1 MEHTQQDRTLAL
13 AGIYQSAKLVQEIAR
28 TGSVPD
34 ANLSAL
40 LETLFR
46 FDANSVIEVYGD
58 SSTVKKGLQVLVD
71 QLSGKRQQSDMEL
84 TRYAI
89 GLLQLEKSLSRKPSV
104 MDELARQLQTT
115 QDKME
120 YFDLTHEN
128 IIASL
133 AEIYQQYVSPLAAKI
148 MVKGEGDYLS
158 QAYNANKI
166 RAILLA
172 GIRSAVL
179 WRQCGGTRWQLLF
192 SRKAY
197 LQSAEELLRTI

>member
-28 TGSVPD
+28 TGSVSD

-46 FDANSVIEVYGD
+46 FDANSVLEVYGD
-58 SSTVKKGLQVLVD
+58 SSTVKKGLQVLAD

-89 GLLQLEKSLSRKPSV
+89 GLLQLEKSLSGKPSV

-192 SRKAY
+192 SRKRY

>member
-1 MEHTQQDRTLAL
+1 MEHTQQDRTFAL
-13 AGIYQSAKLVQEIAR
+13 AGIYQAAKLVQEIAR
-28 TGSVPD
+28 SGSVAD
-34 ANLSAL
+34 ANLSPL

-46 FDANSVIEVYGD
+46 FDANSVNEVYGD
-58 SSTVKKGLQVLVD
+58 SSTVKKGLQVLAD

-89 GLLQLEKSLSRKPSV
+89 GLLQLEKSLYRKPSV

-133 AEIYQQYVSPLAAKI
+133 AEVYQQYVSPLAAKI
-148 MVKGEGDYLS
+148 MVKGEADYLS
-158 QAYNANKI
+158 HAYNANKI

-192 SRKAY
+192 SRKRY
-197 LQSAEELLRTI
+197 LQSAEALLRTI